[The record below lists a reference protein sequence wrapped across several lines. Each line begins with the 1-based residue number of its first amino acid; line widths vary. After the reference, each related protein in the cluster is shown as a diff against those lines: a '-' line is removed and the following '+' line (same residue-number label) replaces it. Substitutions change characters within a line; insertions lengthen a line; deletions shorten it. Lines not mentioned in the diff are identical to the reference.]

1 VNLRVSCRIVS
12 CRWSAR
18 ASLLLGLAAC
28 GPKINE
34 FNVSPRRVC
43 AGDTVRMTFKTRGT
57 PHLLAVR
64 HGTAVAD
71 TTSYVLVAEA
81 RGKQAY
87 SPMDV
92 VTFSPR
98 ALPRLAFDT
107 DLLGRDSLIAGDTL
121 SAETWPDLLRLDE
134 IFADSGR
141 AVVVRHGGREGIV
154 DPDEEGSADW
164 RGLPVSGAW
173 EVRAPLAAGETPGDP
188 GHAPPR
194 HLYLSFS
201 LACGTAG
208 AQP

>member
-1 VNLRVSCRIVS
+1 MNHIVHY
-12 CRWSAR
+12 RWAGC
-18 ASLLLGLAAC
+18 ASLLLALAGC

-43 AGDTVRMTFKTRGT
+43 AGDTVRMAFKTRGT

-64 HGTAVAD
+64 HGSEVAD

-92 VTFSPR
+92 VTFSP
-98 ALPRLAFDT
+98 AAMPRLAFDT
-107 DLLGRDSLIAGDTL
+107 DLLGRDSLIARDTL

-134 IFADSGR
+134 VFADSGR
-141 AVVVRHGGREGIV
+141 SLVVRHGGKEDVV
-154 DPDEEGSADW
+154 DPEEEGNPAW
-164 RGLPVSGAW
+164 QGLSVSGDW
-173 EVRAPLAAGETPGDP
+173 EVRAALAAGETPGDP
-188 GHAPPR
+188 AHAPPR

-201 LACGTAG
+201 LACGAG
-208 AQP
+208 RGEP